1 MTHPSRSSGLSLVEL
16 LVTLALASA
25 LMVATS
31 ALYLHSKVSMTTAQ
45 QLAELRENGR
55 YALAVIAADVRRA
68 GYLGEA
74 RPPAG
79 PLLIENLPS
88 SLDCDKSTAWGRA
101 LQEPVAALNDR
112 LRDVQHDYR
121 ACIPTNDHLRGDVLT
136 VRYAAPAPGAPWS
149 NNTGSLAP
157 FLFASVEKPRILTG
171 SEVSKALAAEPATSV
186 YSLHALAYYVAPA
199 QEAGSTCPDD
209 HYPALARRG
218 LDNRGLPRREEI
230 TEGIEDM
237 QILLGV
243 DRNGDGSVE
252 SFLEPDQTRLGD
264 TVLAV
269 RIWLIARARC
279 SEMGY
284 HNTQSY
290 NMGNR
295 VFIPNDSIRRELFTL
310 TIALRGVHGVYLP

>member
-1 MTHPSRSSGLSLVEL
+1 MKHPSSSSGLSLVEL
-16 LVTLALASA
+16 LITIALSSS
-25 LMVATS
+25 LLVATS
-31 ALYLHSKVSMTTAQ
+31 ALYLRSKATMTTAH

-55 YALAVIAADVRRA
+55 YALAVIAADIRRA

-88 SLDCDKSTAWGRA
+88 SLDCDKSTAWGHA
-101 LQEPVAALNDR
+101 LQEPIAALNDQ
-112 LRDVQHDYR
+112 LRDDQHNYR
-121 ACIPTNDHLRGDVLT
+121 ECIPTNDYLRGDVLT
-136 VRYAAPAPGAPWS
+136 VRYGAPVPGTPW
-149 NNTGSLAP
+149 NHNTSSIAP
-157 FLFASVEKPRILTG
+157 YLFASVEKPRILTG
-171 SEVSKALAAEPATSV
+171 NEVSKTLAEEPATSV
-186 YSLHALAYYVAPA
+186 YSLNAHAYYVAPA
-199 QEAGSTCPDD
+199 QEANSTCIDD

-218 LDNRGLPRREEI
+218 LDNRGLARREEI

-252 SFLEPDQTRLGD
+252 SFLEPDQTRSGD

-269 RIWLIARARC
+269 RLWLLARARC

-284 HNTQSY
+284 HNNQRY
-290 NMGNR
+290 NLGNR

-310 TIALRGVHGVYLP
+310 TVALRGIHGVYLQ